1 MLKLKRSKGSIITLI
16 VLLSAISIALIGFM
30 VFVICTSNIIYAQS
44 DTLTVNR
51 SFKGQFSELD
61 IYAEQGDVYIYS
73 TKGKRIK
80 VKVFSK
86 KNKASVEQNGD
97 KLTLKVDE
105 ESNFMFFWQ
114 KSSRIEFYI
123 PEGYDGMLK
132 INDNYGDIK
141 LEKFLKASVDI
152 NEKCGDV
159 NIAGCND
166 VKVDN
171 NYGDIKIEKIN
182 SYMKLNNNCGDI
194 EVNEVNLTK
203 DSIIT
208 DSLGDISIGYTNE
221 IFINAK
227 TDLGDVKINKNY
239 YKSDIELSILNNC
252 GSIRVNN

>member
-1 MLKLKRSKGSIITLI
+1 MKRSKSSIITLI

-30 VFVICTSNIIYAQS
+30 VFVICTSNIIYTQS

-51 SFKGQFSELD
+51 SFKGQFSKLD

-73 TKGKRIK
+73 TKEKRIK
-80 VKVFSK
+80 VKVFSQ
-86 KNKASVEQNGD
+86 KNKASVERNGD

-141 LEKFLKASVDI
+141 LGKFKKASVDI

-182 SYMKLNNNCGDI
+182 SHMKLNNNCGDI